1 MPKQVIVMR
10 KDLGMRKGK
19 MIAQGA
25 HASMKVIIGCAGID
39 EEGLLIT
46 FHEDDEHRQAL
57 KFWLTNKFKKICVGV
72 SSEEELDEIFA
83 AAMEAG
89 LPCAM
94 VEDNGATEF
103 HGIKTKTCC
112 GIGPADSDEID
123 KITGH
128 LKLL

>member
-1 MPKQVIVMR
+1 
-10 KDLGMRKGK
+10 MRKGK

-25 HASMKVIIGCAGID
+25 HASMKFMAQKLAAF
-39 EEGLLIT
+39 EGDTLEMYT
-46 FHEDDEHRQAL
+46 GFEGGDDL
-57 KFWLTNKFKKICVGV
+57 VKWLEGSFKKICVGV
-72 SSEEELDEIFA
+72 NSEEELDEVYASAI
-83 AAMEAG
+83 EAG

-112 GIGPADSDEID
+112 GIGPASPDKID